1 MKAFREEIFALRDRL
16 EKAVVNGSPVERQ
29 TLHYLSL
36 LAEADDTA
44 LARGLAD
51 LEQFWLSSIDWCSE
65 LSKQIEKVI
74 IMYEDLRD
82 LPVPENK
89 LES

>member
-1 MKAFREEIFALRDRL
+1 MKALREEIVALKNRL
-16 EKAVVNGSPVERQ
+16 EKSVITGSPVERQ
-29 TLHYLSL
+29 ALDHLSL
-36 LAEADDTA
+36 LAEADDKA

-65 LSKQIEKVI
+65 LSKQIEKLI

-89 LES
+89 VES

>member
-1 MKAFREEIFALRDRL
+1 MKALREEIVALKDRL
-16 EKAVVNGSPVERQ
+16 EKSVVKGSPVERQ
-29 TLHYLSL
+29 TLHHLRL
-36 LAEADDTA
+36 LAEADDKT

-65 LSKQIEKVI
+65 LSKQIEKLI
-74 IMYEDLRD
+74 IMYADLRD
-82 LPVPENK
+82 LPIPDNK